1 MGTRIGYPDGACVY
15 EAQHTDRTHRHM
27 SKYFAFLF
35 RQYLNLSNLI
45 AVRGRMLTI
54 SEAKQTVRASRG
66 AAPAA
71 PAWLSGHHLRG
82 LDLGFLALAES
93 HEAFPAMD

>member
-1 MGTRIGYPDGACVY
+1 MN
-15 EAQHTDRTHRHM
+15 
-27 SKYFAFLF
+27 KYFAVLF

-45 AVRGRMLTI
+45 AVKGRMLTI

-71 PAWLSGHHLRG
+71 PAWLSGHHLRE
-82 LDLGFLALAES
+82 LDLRFLLLLR
-93 HEAFPAMD
+93 AMRPFLLWTD